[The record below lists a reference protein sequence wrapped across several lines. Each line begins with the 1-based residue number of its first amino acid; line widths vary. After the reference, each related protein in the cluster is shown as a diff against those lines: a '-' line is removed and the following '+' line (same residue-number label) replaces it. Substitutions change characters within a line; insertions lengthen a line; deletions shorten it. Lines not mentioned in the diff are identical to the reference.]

1 VNFQFE
7 KESYTPASFRDHFE
21 LKSSDYV
28 SLTSFSHHPFYQSFV
43 LEVPDNWA
51 KGQFYNLPLEE
62 LMRVMREAIMQG
74 YTIAWDADVSEYG
87 FSFQQG
93 VALLPSNDK
102 EQEQLWK
109 RRIDESSPSQSA
121 RQEEFDRFLTT
132 DDHLMHIT
140 GMAKD
145 NFGTMYFI
153 TKNSWGVGNPYGG
166 YQYVSEAYAAMKT
179 VGILIHKDALPS
191 DIRKKL
197 GL

>member
-1 VNFQFE
+1 
-7 KESYTPASFRDHFE
+7 
-21 LKSSDYV
+21 
-28 SLTSFSHHPFYQSFV
+28 
-43 LEVPDNWA
+43 
-51 KGQFYNLPLEE
+51 
-62 LMRVMREAIMQG
+62 
-74 YTIAWDADVSEYG
+74 
-87 FSFQQG
+87 
-93 VALLPSNDK
+93 LPSNAK
-102 EQEQLWK
+102 EKEGLWK
-109 RRIDESSPSQSA
+109 RRIEESSLSQSV

-153 TKNSWGVGNPYGG
+153 TKNSWGEGNPYRG

-179 VGILIHKDALPS
+179 VGILIHKDALPQ